1 MEPLYCPR
9 CRYLLIRGTTETW
22 ESCLMCRV
30 APYWSQRSHYEGEP
44 KTRYPD
50 RDRLARRVRVVR
62 FIAAVCGVEESRN

>member
-1 MEPLYCPR
+1 
-9 CRYLLIRGTTETW
+9 
-22 ESCLMCRV
+22 MCRV
-30 APYWSQRSHYEGEP
+30 APYWSERSHYEGEP

>member
-1 MEPLYCPR
+1 MAPLYCPR
-9 CRYLLIRGTTETW
+9 CRYLLIHGTTETW
-22 ESCLMCRV
+22 ENCLMCRV
-30 APYWSQRSHYEGEP
+30 APYWSERSHYEGEP